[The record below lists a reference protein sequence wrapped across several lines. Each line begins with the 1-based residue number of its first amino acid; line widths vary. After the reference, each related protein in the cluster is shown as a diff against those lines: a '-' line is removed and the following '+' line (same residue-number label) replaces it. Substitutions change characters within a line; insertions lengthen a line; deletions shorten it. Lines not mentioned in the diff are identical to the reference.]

1 MSLAFI
7 VMLII
12 FVLIFILNIPFPL
25 GLLSACIAYY
35 WISGLKL
42 SLVASTMM
50 NYYYISYVM
59 VAVPLFLLTA
69 NLMNSSKITDYIFD
83 FSGALVGKRKGALGY
98 VNVIASLIFAGMTG
112 SYLSDA
118 AGLGAIEMRAMKE
131 KGYDDAFAC
140 SITAASAVLGPIFPP
155 SIVFLMYAV
164 ITDVSIGKLF
174 IAGIIPAIVL
184 TISMLAYCYFAAK
197 KRNYPEG
204 EKLTAKEFFSMTAR
218 ALPAILTPVVL
229 LLGMY
234 TGIFTPTEAA
244 SIACFYALIVSAL
257 VYRTMGLKKFIGC
270 MRDTVQ
276 SAGSVC
282 IMVGASA
289 VLSNIFLREGISE
302 VVTEFIIAITHGNS
316 ALFMLAVIILLLI
329 LGCFIDASATL
340 VIVVPLLTPVAAQL
354 GIDLVQ
360 FGVVITVALMLGFCT
375 PPFGLGLFVVAN
387 IQKAP
392 IGSIIKEI
400 WKPVLAMIAALFALA
415 YIPGITLWLP
425 SLLG

>member
-1 MSLAFI
+1 
-7 VMLII
+7 
-12 FVLIFILNIPFPL
+12 
-25 GLLSACIAYY
+25 
-35 WISGLKL
+35 
-42 SLVASTMM
+42 
-50 NYYYISYVM
+50 
-59 VAVPLFLLTA
+59 
-69 NLMNSSKITDYIFD
+69 
-83 FSGALVGKRKGALGY
+83 
-98 VNVIASLIFAGMTG
+98 
-112 SYLSDA
+112 
-118 AGLGAIEMRAMKE
+118 
-131 KGYDDAFAC
+131 
-140 SITAASAVLGPIFPP
+140 
-155 SIVFLMYAV
+155 
-164 ITDVSIGKLF
+164 
-174 IAGIIPAIVL
+174 
-184 TISMLAYCYFAAK
+184 
-197 KRNYPEG
+197 
-204 EKLTAKEFFSMTAR
+204 
-218 ALPAILTPVVL
+218 
-229 LLGMY
+229 MY

-244 SIACFYALIVSAL
+244 SIACFYALVVSAL

-400 WKPVLAMIAALFALA
+400 WKPILAMMVALFALA